1 MCPYFP
7 SIKYGLYIHQRRG
20 QDGFP
25 RMVVLGLQVEVTPCQ
40 GVGGGGRQ
48 VLRGEVTTCGHT
60 AKSCSLFLIL
70 SDWSC
75 DDTLSRI
82 LLGAD
87 DKR

>member
-1 MCPYFP
+1 VPLLPVYQVWAVHP
-7 SIKYGLYIHQRRG
+7 SKEGTGWLP
-20 QDGFP
+20 QDGGSGAP
-25 RMVVLGLQVEVTPCQ
+25 GRGDTLPGS
-40 GVGGGGRQ
+40 GGGGRQ